1 LGEWGRQW
9 GPTAGVVGAS
19 LVALAL
25 VAGAV
30 YGDFH
35 PIVDHVVY
43 EAQVEAL
50 RDGSLTLPV
59 PSEDAG
65 PLVFTTVRGDEVV
78 AKYLPGT
85 AALGVVS
92 DTVVGS
98 PWALAAAGSLVL
110 LVVATAGLARGAGLG
125 AWGRAGAAAAVGLSP
140 VVLALDSRL
149 LSYVPGLAVAV
160 TATWLAVEGV
170 RRDRVVWFLA
180 AGAALGLT
188 LFFRQLEVVAWGAV
202 LVAWLVWSATRPV
215 GQEPAKGWPAG
226 ARRAGMVALGGLPL
240 VVGVLVV
247 SWGITGS
254 PTRLPFVVVSP
265 DDGPGFGL
273 RRALD
278 TDPFQSFDFVGAVRA
293 AGSGLSFLLP
303 WTAAGAALVVGAAL
317 ALRRAV
323 RTPVVL
329 LLVGLAAVVPAA
341 YLFQWSHKNALR
353 GGHYDAVGPFYLL
366 FMVPPLAILGV
377 LGLRSMRRRGLAVGL
392 VVAAIVLQSVVLWSP
407 LARQREVAEAWA
419 SFSDEVS
426 ALPPGTLVLVDSPYR
441 GKPFVDLETI
451 AAQEVAAAADPARTF
466 AALDRHDGWFAVVA
480 TTDLATVEGRQVL
493 LPSLGDVVVTPW
505 ATVQRARMAV
515 GCGGHPDAT
524 VVLSVAGVD
533 GAALACPAPGVELE
547 LDGDGLEL
555 RTAGEVLAR
564 APVPEGP
571 SWAAVCARVEPAPAD
586 GRAPGSVCRRLAV
599 ERAGTEVRWVL
610 PGRLDAD
617 AGVRGLDEVL
627 GAVRPVS

>member
-25 VAGAV
+25 VASVV

-43 EAQVEAL
+43 EAQAEAL
-50 RDGSLTLPV
+50 RDRSLTLPV
-59 PSEDAG
+59 PSEEAG

-92 DTVVGS
+92 DAVVGS
-98 PWALAAAGSLVL
+98 PWALAAAGSLAL
-110 LVVATAGLARGAGLG
+110 LVVATSALARGAGLG

-149 LSYVPGLAVAV
+149 LSYVPGLALAV
-160 TATWLAVEGV
+160 TATCLAVEGV
-170 RRDRVVWFLA
+170 RRDRTAWFLA
-180 AGAALGLT
+180 AGAVLGLT
-188 LFFRQLEVVAWGAV
+188 LFFRQLEVVAWGVV
-202 LVAWLVWSATRPV
+202 LVAWLVWSATRPF
-215 GQEPAKGWPAG
+215 EDEHARGWPAG
-226 ARRAGMVALGGLPL
+226 VRRAGMVALGGLPL

-254 PTRLPFVVVSP
+254 PVRLPFVVVSP

-278 TDPFQSFDFVGAVRA
+278 TDPFQSFDFVGALRA
-293 AGSGLSFLLP
+293 AGSGSWFLLP

-317 ALRRAV
+317 ALRRSV
-323 RTPVVL
+323 RTPVVV
-329 LLVGLAAVVPAA
+329 LLVGLAAVVPVA

-366 FMVPPLAILGV
+366 FVVPPLAILGL
-377 LGLRSMRRRGLAVGL
+377 LGLRSMRRRGLAVAL
-392 VVAAIVLQSVVLWSP
+392 VLAAIVLQSVVLWNP
-407 LARQREVAEAWA
+407 LARQQDVAEAWA

-441 GKPFVDLETI
+441 GKPFDDLGATS
-451 AAQEVAAAADPARTF
+451 AHQVAAAADPARMF
-466 AALDRHDGWFAVVA
+466 AALDRHDGGFAVEA
-480 TTDLATVEGRQVL
+480 TTDLATVEGREVL
-493 LPSLGDVVVTPW
+493 LPALGEVVVTPW
-505 ATVQRARMAV
+505 EAVQRARMAV
-515 GCGGHPDAT
+515 ECGGHTDAT

-533 GAALACPAPGVELE
+533 GAPLACPAPVVELE
-547 LDGDGLEL
+547 LDGDGLRL
-555 RTAGEVLAR
+555 RTDDGVLAG

-571 SWAAVCARVEPAPAD
+571 SWAAVCIRLEPAAAA
-586 GRAPGSVCRRLAV
+586 GRPPGSVCRRLAV
-599 ERAGTEVRWVL
+599 ERVGSEVRWVL

-617 AGVRGLDEVL
+617 AGVRGLDDLV
-627 GAVRPVS
+627 GAVQPVS